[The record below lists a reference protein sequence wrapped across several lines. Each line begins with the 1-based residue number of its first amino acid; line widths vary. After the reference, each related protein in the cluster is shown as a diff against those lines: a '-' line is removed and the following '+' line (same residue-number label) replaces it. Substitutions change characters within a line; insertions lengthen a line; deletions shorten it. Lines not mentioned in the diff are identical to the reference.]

1 MPEKQ
6 SRFDRVRSGA
16 RRVHRATPMWGRR
29 AVRFSALAAIMCAGV
44 FTAWAII
51 VSIPSIDGIE
61 NRVVGESTKIY
72 DRTGNVLLYDVHG
85 SMRRTEVPLDQI
97 SPFIPKA
104 TVAIEDAK
112 FYEHHGFRPAAF
124 LRAVLVNLGLREG
137 FRGQGGSTITQQVVK
152 NTLLTQDK
160 TPIRKAK
167 EIVLALKLER
177 VATKDEILNIYLN
190 ETPYGGTVYGVEE
203 ASQYFFSKHAKDVT
217 LAEAAYLAALPQAPT
232 RYSPYGSH
240 RDELD
245 DRQRLV
251 LSRMKDAGMITEQE
265 YADASGEVV
274 EFSQQ
279 SDSGIK
285 APHFVFF
292 VREYLEEK
300 YGADAVA
307 NEGLRVVTTLDYD
320 LQMKAEE
327 IVRKKALANEKQFN
341 AENAGLVA
349 IDPKTGQ
356 ILAMVGSRGFL
367 DEDIDGQVN
376 VTVMPRQPGSAFK
389 PFVYATLFEK
399 GYTPETILFDLQTQF
414 STACSP
420 TDVANGTDP
429 CYSPGNYDH
438 KFRGPVTVRNALA
451 QSLNIPAVK
460 ALYLAGINE
469 SLETAVDMGIT
480 TLAEAGRYGL
490 TLVLGGGEVTL
501 LEMTSAYGTF
511 ANEGLRNPPTGIMR
525 VEDGGELLEEFE
537 QKEERVLDEQVAR
550 TISDILSDNV
560 ARTPLYGANSPL
572 HFTNQ
577 DVAAKTGTTNDNKD
591 AWVVGYSPNLVVGA
605 WAGNNIPTPMTQI
618 SGLIVTPLWREFM
631 DVALEKY
638 SGGEFTPPA
647 PDPDRDSLPLVL
659 RGEWNANPAQGI
671 HEILYW
677 VQKNNPRSRG
687 GNSQSDS
694 QFAYWEF
701 PVQLWASG
709 ATASSTIGVPGIA
722 GGSVVSGFSF
732 ASPSPGSV
740 IPKNQPF
747 QASVNYPADKGV
759 KSVSYYLNDK
769 FVGTSAQPPFTVAIQ
784 SDESGPAFL
793 LAIAETENG
802 QIEASV
808 SISIGE

>member
-1 MPEKQ
+1 M
-6 SRFDRVRSGA
+6 
-16 RRVHRATPMWGRR
+16 RRMKNATPPWGRR
-29 AVRFSALAAIMCAGV
+29 AVRFTLLAGIMCAGV

-85 SMRRTEVPLDQI
+85 SMRRTEVPLEEM
-97 SPFIPKA
+97 SPYIPKA
-104 TVAIEDAK
+104 TVAIEDAS
-112 FYEHHGFRPAAF
+112 FYEHNGFRPLAF
-124 LRAVLVNLGLREG
+124 LRAVLVNLGLRSG
-137 FRGQGGSTITQQVVK
+137 YRGQGGSTITQQVVK

-177 VATKDEILNIYLN
+177 VASKDEILNIYLN

-245 DRQRLV
+245 ARQKLV
-251 LSRMKDAGMITEQE
+251 LTRMHENGTISEQE
-265 YADASGEVV
+265 YTDASGEAV

-279 SDSGIK
+279 SESGIK

-327 IVRKKALANEKQFN
+327 IVRKRALANEKQFN

-376 VTVMPRQPGSAFK
+376 VTIMPRQPGSAFK
-389 PFVYATLFEK
+389 PFVYATAFKK

-420 TDVANGTDP
+420 SDVENGEDP

-438 KFRGPVTVRNALA
+438 KFRGPVTIRAALA

-469 SLETAVDMGIT
+469 SIETAVDMGIS
-480 TLAEAGRYGL
+480 TLVDAARYGL

-501 LEMTSAYGTF
+501 LEMTSGYGVF
-511 ANEGLRNPPTGIMR
+511 ANDGLRNPPVGILR
-525 VEDGGELLEEFE
+525 VEDNGDVLEEYE

-550 TISDILSDNV
+550 TITDILSDNE

-572 HFTNQ
+572 YFTTQ
-577 DVAAKTGTTNDNKD
+577 DVAAKTGTTNDNRD
-591 AWVVGYSPNLVVGA
+591 AWVIGYSPNLVAGA

-618 SGLIVTPLWREFM
+618 SGLIVTPMWREFM
-631 DVALEKY
+631 DEALKEY
-638 SGGEFTPPA
+638 GGGEFTPPA
-647 PDPDRDSLPLVL
+647 PDPDRDSLPPVL
-659 RGEWNANPAQGI
+659 KGQWNSNPGLGI

-677 VQKNNPRSRG
+677 VQKNNPRSG
-687 GNSQSDS
+687 SGSSQGDS
-694 QFAYWEF
+694 QFAHWEY
-701 PVQLWASG
+701 PVSLWSTG
-709 ATASSTIGVPGIA
+709 QSASSTTGGGGGIA
-722 GGSVVSGFSF
+722 GGSTHPGFSLG
-732 ASPSPGSV
+732 SPPAGSLV
-740 IPKNQPF
+740 PKGEAF
-747 QASVNYPADKGV
+747 QAFVKYPAEIGV

-793 LAIAETENG
+793 LAIADTNQG
-802 QIEASV
+802 QVEASV
-808 SISIGE
+808 ELMIGE

>member
-6 SRFDRVRSGA
+6 SRFNRMRNGA
-16 RRVHRATPMWGRR
+16 HRVHRATPAWGRR
-29 AVRFSALAAIMCAGV
+29 AVRFAALAGIMCTGV
-44 FTAWAII
+44 FTAWAVI

-104 TVAIEDAK
+104 TVAIEDAR

-245 DRQRLV
+245 ARQQLV
-251 LSRMKDAGMITEQE
+251 LSRMKDSGVITEQE
-265 YADASGEVV
+265 YADAAGEVV

-279 SDSGIK
+279 AESGIK
-285 APHFVFF
+285 APHFVFY

-307 NEGLRVVTTLDYD
+307 NEGLRVITTLDYD
-320 LQMKAEE
+320 LQMNAEE
-327 IVRKKALANEKQFN
+327 IVRKRALANEKQFN

-420 TDVANGTDP
+420 QDVANSNDP

-469 SLETAVDMGIT
+469 SLETAVDMGIS

-501 LEMTSAYGTF
+501 LEMTSAYGVF
-511 ANEGLRNPPTGIMR
+511 ADEGLRNPPTGIMR
-525 VEDGGELLEEFE
+525 VEDNGDVLEEYE
-537 QKEERVLDEQVAR
+537 QKEERVLDAEVAR
-550 TISDILSDNV
+550 TISSILSDNA

-572 HFTNQ
+572 HFPNQ

-618 SGLIVTPLWREFM
+618 SGMIVTPMWREFM
-631 DVALEKY
+631 DIALEKY

-659 RGEWNANPAQGI
+659 KGEWNSNPSLGV

-677 VQKNNPRSRG
+677 VQKNNPRSKG
-687 GNSQSDS
+687 GTSQGDS
-694 QFAYWEF
+694 QFPYWEF
-701 PVQLWASG
+701 PVQLWSSG
-709 ATASSTIGVPGIA
+709 ATASSTIGVPGI
-722 GGSVVSGFSF
+722 GGGAVVSGFTL
-732 ASPSPGSV
+732 ASPPAGSV

-747 QASVNYPADKGV
+747 QAFVNYPADQGV
-759 KSVSYYLNDK
+759 QSVSYYLNDK

-784 SDESGPAFL
+784 SDESGPAL
-793 LAIAETENG
+793 LMAIADTNNG

-808 SISIGE
+808 TIEIGQ

>member
-1 MPEKQ
+1 MRGHAQ
-6 SRFDRVRSGA
+6 RL
-16 RRVHRATPMWGRR
+16 HRATPAWGRR
-29 AVRFSALAAIMCAGV
+29 AFRFALLASIMCGGV

-85 SMRRTEVPLDQI
+85 SMRRTEVPLSEI

-104 TVAIEDAK
+104 TVAIEDAS
-112 FYEHHGFRPAAF
+112 FYDHNGFRPLAF
-124 LRAVLVNLGLREG
+124 LRAVLVNVGLREG
-137 FRGQGGSTITQQVVK
+137 YRGQGGSTITQQVIK
-152 NTLLTQDK
+152 NTLLTADK

-190 ETPYGGTVYGVEE
+190 ETSYGGTVYGVEE

-245 DRQRLV
+245 ARQKLV
-251 LSRMKDAGMITEQE
+251 LSRMHENGMITEEE
-265 YADASGEVV
+265 YASASGEVV
-274 EFSQQ
+274 EFSAQ

-292 VREYLEEK
+292 IREYLEEK
-300 YGADAVA
+300 YGADTVA
-307 NEGLRVVTTLDYD
+307 NEGLRVVTTLDYE
-320 LQMKAEE
+320 LQQKAEE
-327 IVRKKALANEKQFN
+327 IVRRRALANEKQFN

-376 VTVMPRQPGSAFK
+376 VTIMPRQPGSAFK
-389 PFVYATLFEK
+389 PFVYATAFEK

-414 STACSP
+414 STACAAS
-420 TDVANGTDP
+420 DVANGNDP

-438 KFRGPVTVRNALA
+438 KFRGPVTLRNALA

-460 ALYLAGINE
+460 TLYLAGINE
-469 SLETAVDMGIT
+469 SIETAVDMGIT
-480 TLAEAGRYGL
+480 TLVDAARYGL

-501 LEMTSAYGTF
+501 LEMTSAYGVF
-511 ANEGLRNPPTGIMR
+511 ANEGLRNPPTGILHI
-525 VEDGGELLEEFE
+525 EDNGDVLEEYE

-550 TISDILSDNV
+550 TISDILSDNT

-572 HFTNQ
+572 YFPNQ
-577 DVAAKTGTTNDNKD
+577 NVAAKTGTTNDNRD
-591 AWVVGYSPNLVVGA
+591 AWVLGYSPNIVAGA

-618 SGLIVTPLWREFM
+618 SGLIVTPMWREFM

-638 SGGEFTPPA
+638 GGGEFNEPA
-647 PDPDRDSLPLVL
+647 PDPDRDSLPPVL
-659 RGEWNANPAQGI
+659 KGEWNSNPGLGV

-677 VQKNNPRSRG
+677 VQKNNPRSG
-687 GNSQSDS
+687 SGSSQGDS
-694 QFAYWEF
+694 QFPYWEY
-701 PVQLWASG
+701 PVQLWSTG
-709 ATASSTIGVPGIA
+709 QTASSTTPSGPA
-722 GGSVVSGFSF
+722 GNSTHAGFSLG
-732 ASPSPGSV
+732 SPPAGSI

-747 QASVNYPADKGV
+747 QAFVNYPAEIGV

-769 FVGTSAQPPFTVAIQ
+769 FVGTSAQPPYTVAIQ
-784 SDESGPAFL
+784 SDESGQAFL
-793 LAIAETENG
+793 LAIAETNQG

-808 SISIGE
+808 TITIGE

>member
-6 SRFDRVRSGA
+6 SRFDRMRNGA
-16 RRVHRATPMWGRR
+16 HRVHRATPAWGRR
-29 AVRFSALAAIMCAGV
+29 AVRFAGLAGVMCAGV
-44 FTAWAII
+44 FTAWAVI
-51 VSIPSIDGIE
+51 VSIPSVDGIE

-104 TVAIEDAK
+104 TVAIEDAR

-124 LRAVLVNLGLREG
+124 LRAILVNLGLREG

-245 DRQRLV
+245 ARQRLV
-251 LSRMKDAGMITEQE
+251 LSRMKDSGVISEQE

-279 SDSGIK
+279 AESGIK
-285 APHFVFF
+285 APHFVFY

-307 NEGLRVVTTLDYD
+307 NEGLRVITTLDYD

-327 IVRKKALANEKQFN
+327 IVRKRALANEKQFN

-367 DEDIDGQVN
+367 DEGIDGQVN

-420 TDVANGTDP
+420 QDVANGTDP

-469 SLETAVDMGIT
+469 SLETAVDMGIS
-480 TLAEAGRYGL
+480 TLADAGRYGL

-501 LEMTSAYGTF
+501 LEMTSAYGVF
-511 ANEGLRNPPTGIMR
+511 ADEGLRNPPTGIMR
-525 VEDGGELLEEFE
+525 VEDNGDMLEEYE

-550 TISDILSDNV
+550 TISSILSDNA

-572 HFTNQ
+572 YFPNQ

-618 SGLIVTPLWREFM
+618 SGMIVTPMWREFM
-631 DVALEKY
+631 DIALEKY

-659 RGEWNANPAQGI
+659 KGEWNANPSLGV

-677 VQKNNPRSRG
+677 VQKNNPRSKG
-687 GNSQSDS
+687 GNSQGDS
-694 QFAYWEF
+694 QFPYWEF
-701 PVQLWASG
+701 PVQLWSSG
-709 ATASSTIGVPGIA
+709 ATASSTIGVPGI
-722 GGSVVSGFSF
+722 GGGAVVSGFTL
-732 ASPSPGSV
+732 ASPPAGSV

-747 QASVNYPADKGV
+747 QAFVNYPADQGV
-759 KSVSYYLNDK
+759 RSVSYYLNDK

-784 SDESGPAFL
+784 SDESGPAL
-793 LAIAETENG
+793 LMAIADTNNG
-802 QIEASV
+802 QIEATV
-808 SISIGE
+808 TIEIGQ